1 MYVRIVLLQISAS
14 LTLCTHTHLSVF
26 DCVQQDCCVVF
37 FSTSDVQK
45 DRASLD
51 FLLHVSKAAVLAISD
66 EFGDD
71 ADEEELESDVC

>member
-1 MYVRIVLLQISAS
+1 
-14 LTLCTHTHLSVF
+14 VF
-26 DCVQQDCCVVF
+26 HAHQDCCVVF

-71 ADEEELESDVC
+71 ADEEELESDVCNHSDLASL

>member
-1 MYVRIVLLQISAS
+1 
-14 LTLCTHTHLSVF
+14 
-26 DCVQQDCCVVF
+26 VF

-71 ADEEELESDVC
+71 ADEEELESDVCNYSVIILII